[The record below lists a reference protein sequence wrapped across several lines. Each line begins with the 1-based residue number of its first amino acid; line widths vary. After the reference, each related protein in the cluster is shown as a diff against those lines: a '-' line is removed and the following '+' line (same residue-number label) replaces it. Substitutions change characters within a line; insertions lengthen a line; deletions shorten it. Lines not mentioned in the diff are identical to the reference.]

1 MLDAKILPSGAK
13 DYNQLKNSYVIFI
26 CQFDPF
32 GMDKC
37 FYSFEERCL
46 EELSFPL
53 GDGTKKIFL
62 NTGGANREEITD
74 DLREFLDYIKAPNT
88 MKLQSEKVK
97 MVDERVNKVKTD
109 AEVRSKYMTLANWI
123 EEKCDQ
129 ARELAMEEGRAE
141 GRAEGHSTGLQE
153 GKIESKV
160 ELLHVIYRKGYEVT
174 EAVELFDLEED
185 FVGNLYELFQNYPE
199 ESDGKI
205 AERYFEMLK
214 KCGENAML
222 EKKPLLE
229 IGMCISQEDEA
240 VKVAFE
246 QCLSNMDAYFEEH
259 VEDFEDR
266 GFDEDELEE
275 VEEQELQWIALADS
289 LINHVYCCEL
299 DWKCDKEEF
308 ADCVNELQGMEVYD
322 LTLEEDWLDE
332 DADVTEWCAVLD
344 EKWQEKGVC
353 IAALDIDSDSYVIFP
368 ILESE
373 LDKLMELAEKV
384 DGRIALAKE
393 M

>member
-1 MLDAKILPSGAK
+1 MLSKNVLEIILGVEIERVVIIEKEKQIDHTPDGRSIRLDIYVRDEKCTVYNIEMQVENKKDIPKRSRYYQGLLDAKILPSGAK

-26 CQFDPF
+26 CLFDPF
-32 GMDKC
+32 GLEKC

-46 EELSFPL
+46 EQPSFPL

-62 NTGGANREEITD
+62 NTSGRNRGEITD
-74 DLREFLDYIKAPNT
+74 DLREFLDYIKAPDT
-88 MKLQSEKVK
+88 TKLQSEKVK

-109 AEVRSKYMTLANWI
+109 VEVRSKYMTLANWI

-185 FVGNLYELFQNYPE
+185 FVGKLYELFQNYPE

-214 KCGENAML
+214 K
-222 EKKPLLE
+222 
-229 IGMCISQEDEA
+229 
-240 VKVAFE
+240 
-246 QCLSNMDAYFEEH
+246 
-259 VEDFEDR
+259 
-266 GFDEDELEE
+266 
-275 VEEQELQWIALADS
+275 
-289 LINHVYCCEL
+289 
-299 DWKCDKEEF
+299 
-308 ADCVNELQGMEVYD
+308 
-322 LTLEEDWLDE
+322 
-332 DADVTEWCAVLD
+332 
-344 EKWQEKGVC
+344 
-353 IAALDIDSDSYVIFP
+353 
-368 ILESE
+368 
-373 LDKLMELAEKV
+373 
-384 DGRIALAKE
+384 
-393 M
+393 